1 MKETGRAAVGTA
13 MLVGSIPMVIARKAP
28 LSTMLGTE
36 MACTN
41 GKMVMSIEENYTKTS
56 TKATGN
62 VYEGDIVKGMFEGE
76 GEYKFDC
83 VF

>member
-13 MLVGSIPMVIARKAP
+13 MVVGSLPMVTARKAP
-28 LSTMLGTE
+28 LSTMLSTE

-41 GKMVMSIEENYTKTS
+41 GKMIMSIEENSTKTS
-56 TKATGN
+56 TKASGK
-62 VYEGDIVKGMFEGE
+62 VYEGDFVNGMFEGE
-76 GEYKFDC
+76 DEYKFDC